1 MIDDPAE
8 ALDILLEELKR
19 QKAAGLRRV
28 SVSDE
33 AVATLKALAGA
44 PVAAPAP
51 AAVAK
56 PSAIAAPAASRP
68 STPRVT
74 RTAGARV
81 GALDMALLFI
91 FGGSPAIWN
100 PTRTLRL

>member
-44 PVAAPAP
+44 PVVKPAP

-56 PSAIAAPAASRP
+56 SSAVSAAAASVRP
-68 STPRVT
+68 APIPV
-74 RTAGARV
+74 A
-81 GALDMALLFI
+81 
-91 FGGSPAIWN
+91 P
-100 PTRTLRL
+100 

>member
-19 QKAAGLRRV
+19 QKAAGLRRI

-44 PVAAPAP
+44 PLDSHRL
-51 AAVAK
+51 
-56 PSAIAAPAASRP
+56 SAR
-68 STPRVT
+68 
-74 RTAGARV
+74 
-81 GALDMALLFI
+81 
-91 FGGSPAIWN
+91 
-100 PTRTLRL
+100 